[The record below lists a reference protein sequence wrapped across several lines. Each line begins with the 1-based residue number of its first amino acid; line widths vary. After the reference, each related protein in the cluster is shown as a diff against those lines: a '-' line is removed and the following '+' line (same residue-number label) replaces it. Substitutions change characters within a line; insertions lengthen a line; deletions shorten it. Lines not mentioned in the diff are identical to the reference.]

1 MWYAA
6 FGWKENPFS
15 IKTNTRLFGLDSKK
29 TELINYILS
38 SDICFLNGPTGVGKS
53 SLMKL
58 IEKELKNH
66 KVIYLDA
73 AEVEEGFSITKYLQK
88 SNNIWNKLAGKKFP
102 DNVVILLDESQECD
116 TELVKALKLHWD
128 HDNIKSIVITQIN
141 PNLDGFSES
150 FKSRIGNR
158 IVKIDRIPKSDA
170 FNLLDF
176 RTKNKN
182 PFENP
187 AVEAII
193 EYSDYNP
200 RKILE
205 TCEIICA
212 KLYKKKTKNINVS
225 DVKNILKQFDNKVA
239 KDLNSNEI
247 EKKNKTAEVRTETNL
262 KLSPMERKI
271 LDGLKSEDKTAQQL
285 AEALST
291 TEGSVGKQLSKLMK
305 KKMIKITDPERPKKY
320 GIINQNTL

>member
-1 MWYAA
+1 
-6 FGWKENPFS
+6 
-15 IKTNTRLFGLDSKK
+15 
-29 TELINYILS
+29 
-38 SDICFLNGPTGVGKS
+38 
-53 SLMKL
+53 MKL

-73 AEVEEGFSITKYLQK
+73 AEVDEGFSITKYLQK

-116 TELVKALKLHWD
+116 ADLVKALKLHWD

-170 FNLLDF
+170 FNLVDF
-176 RTKNKN
+176 RTKNKS

-205 TCEIICA
+205 TCEIICG

-225 DVKNILKQFDNKVA
+225 DVKNVLKQFDNKEA
-239 KDLNSNEI
+239 KDLNNKEI
-247 EKKNKTAEVRTETNL
+247 EKKNKTAEIQIETNL
-262 KLSPMERKI
+262 KLSPMEKKI

-285 AEALST
+285 AGTLST

-305 KKMIKITDPERPKKY
+305 KKMIKITDPERPKRY